1 MGGKMEELLE
11 SKSIAI
17 AKNIEKWK
25 ESLLDLSKR
34 NQLVN
39 FRYNKKR
46 VLKINNDIFELYEK
60 LMNEEKI
67 KNIEKLDLNYD
78 LSDPSQLKEFQAVI
92 KKLRKE
98 RNTVMNE
105 KGINI
110 LYLTFGMLAWKEH
123 ENAVEKVH
131 APLLLLPVELY
142 QANRNTPMQLHIFEE
157 QLIVNPSLQ
166 YKLKNQFGITLP
178 EFEEVEGI
186 VEYVNLTKQLIQN
199 LANSELLEDAFLAL
213 LQFSKIALYKDM
225 EQYKDLIETHSIV
238 GNIASTQSVYDDS
251 ILEELEDINP
261 EVSTMES
268 FQVLDAD
275 SSQVE
280 AIIAAKNGYSYV
292 LQGPPGTG
300 KSQTISNI
308 IAECLSKGQK
318 VLFVS
323 EKIAALNV
331 VFKRLSQVGLGD
343 YCLELHSNKSNKK
356 NVITNLYDTYIG
368 NTNRTNYDV
377 TLLNNVEQIKDKI
390 NSYVKALHKVHEK
403 YNQSAYTIHGHL
415 ASLSEIP
422 TTAFELPKVISN
434 SELNVIISLLD
445 QLSTEENAISEFKNS
460 IWNDIQ
466 ETSWSL
472 AKETRLKE
480 NLMKYLD
487 ILQTSNAIAE
497 YFLNQ
502 YKVEVKSLDQLLGLL
517 NIHEKFN
524 QNKELLVE
532 DWLMNHLFE
541 EQLQFIEM
549 YRETFIKQET
559 IQQQVLENFTSLTL
573 PKVNNEFEEIFL
585 LPGFLQAFID
595 HYSINVIEAV
605 SGIQELI
612 KQNKEVN
619 ILSPLF
625 TVSII
630 DSFKVIKDIQPF
642 LELLKSGTKIPERWI
657 IDETFFENIHM
668 NISKDCLIAENFKKV
683 QNKLFNTVILE
694 KVNADIFSSVN
705 TLNNINPTL
714 NEIFKYCY
722 ENLSVIIDYMTQCIE
737 CTEKVIENFGVLRN
751 KFSINREVTLDN
763 VWGLLE
769 ILDIIPRII
778 YCEKEWLEG
787 VGLKVIERSNNEF
800 FELQEKINACKRKV
814 LENWHEEVID
824 EFENDPDI
832 YNRFINK
839 YNSVFRIING
849 KYRSDMKRLRNLLIE
864 NTKQS
869 YETVCTKLKYV
880 EQYFKLISTFKGNER
895 IYNEKMGNLYDG
907 LNTEKADIQ
916 NNMLALRNFKEHCEA
931 YGLTT
936 VQMVQMLTLN
946 KWLIADY
953 YDRKNEMKA
962 AVDYIKN
969 VYPEIHEHLKGNYS
983 LEVHSFEQLKEGIL
997 SKLQIAKDI
1006 VQQIQTVKPLIKDEQ
1021 KFTSFKQILIDIDLY
1036 QKALNSFEKNFVN
1049 FEQKYNELFKG
1060 IETDWKELARLVSW
1074 WKEVNVHLSNNGVL
1088 NENKDSLK
1096 NFMKNYN
1103 SETVES
1109 INKVLQE
1116 QIISYK
1122 GFLNKVSMVTT
1133 TNLIELL
1140 DTKQFRTLDDLL
1152 IKLKS
1157 KLTTLQSLLEKIQS
1171 LRKEK
1176 WSTTNQILEEL
1187 KIIREHEVILS
1198 EMEQNSIKTKEL
1210 LNVNFDITGK
1220 GFDEIKD
1227 QITFNKKFI
1236 SEIDKFGFNYDSS
1249 ILRWI
1254 DQISIESTEKL
1265 NYINKRVLGLNQY
1278 LEPLSAQ
1285 FNTQSKIQLKY
1296 HIDLIK
1302 SKIDSIYE
1310 IEKIVRIKSIFKQ
1323 LSNLGL
1329 SMMVEKIL
1337 DTETLWNVSPK
1348 TIFLKR
1354 YYENALDE
1362 IYAETHELANF
1373 DKENFER
1380 IIDYFKIADQKQ
1392 FSENAKRLNGL
1403 LRDNLEENLSNS
1415 TVRRQLSILSRENE
1429 KKKRHMALRKLFS
1442 SIPDL
1447 LLSLKPC
1454 ILMSPLSVCEF
1465 LDPRKI
1471 QFDLVVF
1478 DEASQICPEDAIAPM
1493 IRGKNVI
1500 MAGDSKQMPPTN
1512 FFKATASVE
1521 DDYDDEE
1528 YNEEE
1533 EYESVLGLC
1542 ADLLPQKTLKWHY
1555 RSKHESLIAFSNR
1568 HFYNSA
1574 LNTFPNAEDFSVN
1587 LGIKFEYVENGYFDR
1602 SGSKTNPIEAERV
1615 AQLILEHYRNTS
1627 ASLGVIAFSQSQMEA
1642 IERKLEALLKEQPEM
1657 ENLIYN
1663 ESVEEP
1669 FFIKNLENVQGDERD
1684 VIFLSVGYAK
1694 DQNGIFYYQFGPLNK
1709 SGGERRLNVAITR
1722 AKKKLIVISSIKDSE
1737 INLSKTQSIG
1747 TKLLKNY
1754 LEYAR
1759 TGRIP
1764 ESVYVNSELQFD
1776 SPLEK
1781 DVYESIVS
1789 LGYDVKTQV
1798 GTSGYRIDLA
1808 VIHPNQTGKFIVGI
1822 ECDGASYHSSKTAR
1836 DRDRLRQQ
1844 VLEGLGWKIYRI
1856 WSQDWFKNK
1865 YREID
1870 KIKTMLKEEIKQ
1882 L

>member
-1 MGGKMEELLE
+1 MEELLE
-11 SKSIAI
+11 SKAVAI

-39 FRYNKKR
+39 FKYNKKR

-78 LSDPSQLKEFQAVI
+78 LSDPLQLKEFQAVT

-98 RNTVMNE
+98 RNTAMNE

-123 ENAVEKVH
+123 ENAEEKVH

-142 QANRNTPMQLHIFEE
+142 QANRNTPMQLHIYEE
-157 QLIVNPSLQ
+157 QLVVNPSLQ
-166 YKLKNQFGITLP
+166 FKLKNEYGIALP
-178 EFEEVEGI
+178 EFEEVEGLA
-186 VEYVNLTKQLIQN
+186 EYVELTKKLIQN
-199 LANSELLEDAFLAL
+199 LADSELLEHTFLAL

-225 EQYKDLIETHSIV
+225 EQYKDLIETHPIV
-238 GNIASTQSVYDDS
+238 SNIASTQRVYDDS
-251 ILEELEDINP
+251 VLEELETINP
-261 EVSTMES
+261 EVSAMES

-275 SSQVE
+275 SSQIE

-331 VFKRLSQVGLGD
+331 VYKRLSQVGLGN

-368 NTNRTNYDV
+368 NTNRSKYDV

-390 NSYVKALHKVHEK
+390 NFYVKSLHKNYGK

-422 TTAFELPKVISN
+422 KTAFELPNVMTDSK
-434 SELNVIISLLD
+434 LNEIISLLD
-445 QLSTEENAISEFKNS
+445 QLSTEENAIAEFKNS
-460 IWNDIQ
+460 AWNDIQ

-472 AKETRLKE
+472 AKETQLKE
-480 NLMKYLD
+480 NLTKYLD
-487 ILQTSNAIAE
+487 VLQTCNTIADQ
-497 YFLNQ
+497 LLDQ
-502 YKVEVKSLDQLLGLL
+502 YEVEVKSLSQLLGLL
-517 NIHEKFN
+517 YIHEEFD
-524 QNKELLVE
+524 QNKELLVD
-532 DWLMNHLFE
+532 DWLVKQSFE
-541 EQLQFIEM
+541 EQLQIIEK
-549 YRETFIKQET
+549 YRETFVKQET
-559 IQQQVLENFTSLTL
+559 MQQQLLENFTSLNM
-573 PKVNNEFEEIFL
+573 PKINNEFEDNL
-585 LPGFLQAFID
+585 LVPGFLQCFID
-595 HYSINVIEAV
+595 QYSLGVIEAV

-612 KQNKEVN
+612 KQNKTEN
-619 ILSPLF
+619 ILSPIF

-642 LELLKSGTKIPERWI
+642 LELLKSGAKIPDSWI

-668 NISKDCLIAENFKKV
+668 NITQDCLIAESFKDV
-683 QNKLFNTVILE
+683 QNKLINTIILE
-694 KVNADIFSSVN
+694 KVNADVISSVN
-705 TLNNINPTL
+705 TLNNINPGL
-714 NEIFKYCY
+714 KEIYKYCY
-722 ENLSVIIDYMTQCIE
+722 ENQSVITDYMTKCIE
-737 CTEKVIENFGVLRN
+737 CTEKVIESFSVLRN

-763 VWGLLE
+763 VENLLE
-769 ILDIIPRII
+769 IFVILPEII
-778 YCEKEWLEG
+778 YFDKEWLEG
-787 VGLKVIERSNNEF
+787 VGLKIIERSNAEF
-800 FELQEKINACKRKV
+800 FELQEKINDSKRKL
-814 LENWHEEVID
+814 LEHWHEDVID

-832 YNRFINK
+832 YNRFINQ
-839 YNSVFRIING
+839 YNSVFKIMNG
-849 KYRSDMKRLRNLLIE
+849 KYRSDMKRLTTLLLE
-864 NTKQS
+864 NTKPS
-869 YETVCTKLKYV
+869 YETVCTKLKFV
-880 EQYFKLISTFKGNER
+880 EQYYKLMNTFKVNER
-895 IYNEKMGNLYDG
+895 LYNENMGFLYDG

-916 NNMLALRNFKEHCEA
+916 KNMQALRNFKEHCEV

-936 VQMVQMLTLN
+936 VQMGQMLTLN
-946 KWLIADY
+946 KWLMTDF
-953 YDRKNEMKA
+953 YDRKNEMKV
-962 AVDYIKN
+962 AVDYLKN
-969 VYPEIHEHLKGNYS
+969 IYPEIHVQLRGNYS
-983 LEVHSFEQLKEGIL
+983 LEVQSFEQLKEGIT
-997 SKLQIAKDI
+997 SKLQIAKGL
-1006 VQQIQTVKPLIKDEQ
+1006 VQQIQTVKLLIKGEQ
-1021 KFTSFKQILIDIDLY
+1021 EFTSFEQTLIDIDLY
-1036 QKALNSFEKNFVN
+1036 QKALNNFEKNFSN

-1060 IETDWKELARLVSW
+1060 IETDWDELARIVSW
-1074 WKEVNVHLSNNGVL
+1074 WKEINVQLSNSPIL
-1088 NENKDSLK
+1088 NENKDSIK
-1096 NFMKNYN
+1096 SFMKNYN

-1109 INKVLQE
+1109 INKNLQE
-1116 QIISYK
+1116 QITSFK
-1122 GFLNKVSMVTT
+1122 GFLNKVSMVAT
-1133 TNLIELL
+1133 TNLLELL
-1140 DTKQFRTLDDLL
+1140 NDQQFSTIEDLL
-1152 IKLKS
+1152 IKVKAR
-1157 KLTTLQSLLEKIQS
+1157 LTTLHSLLKKIQS

-1176 WSTTNQILEEL
+1176 WSSTDQIIEEL
-1187 KIIREHEVILS
+1187 KFIHEYEVILI
-1198 EMEQNSIKTKEL
+1198 EMEQYCIKTKDEL
-1210 LNVNFDITGK
+1210 NLIFDITGK
-1220 GFDEIKD
+1220 GFEVIKN
-1227 QITFNKKFI
+1227 QITLNKKFI
-1236 SEIDKFGFNYDSS
+1236 SEIEKIGFRYDSL

-1254 DQISIESTEKL
+1254 NHNSVESIEKL
-1265 NYINKRVLGLNQY
+1265 KDINMMVLGLNQY
-1278 LEPLSAQ
+1278 FEPLLAQ
-1285 FNTQSKIQLKY
+1285 FNTHSKIQLKQY
-1296 HIDLIK
+1296 IKLIE
-1302 SKIDSIYE
+1302 SKLESIYE
-1310 IEKIVRIKSIFKQ
+1310 IEKIVRIQSVFKQ
-1323 LSNLGL
+1323 LSNLEL
-1329 SMMVEKIL
+1329 SRMIEKIL
-1337 DTETLWNVSPK
+1337 DTEILWNVSPK
-1348 TIFLKR
+1348 KLFLKR

-1362 IYAETHELANF
+1362 IYAETPELANF
-1373 DKENFER
+1373 SKENFER
-1380 IIDYFKIADQKQ
+1380 IINYFKVADQKQ
-1392 FSENAKRLNGL
+1392 FSENAKRLNVM
-1403 LRDNLEENLSNS
+1403 LRDSIEENLSNR
-1415 TVRRQLSILSRENE
+1415 TVRWQLSTLSRENE
-1429 KKKRHMALRKLFS
+1429 KKKRHMPLRKLFS

-1454 ILMSPLSVCEF
+1454 VLMSPLSVCEF

-1493 IRGKNVI
+1493 IRGRNVI

-1528 YNEEE
+1528 YNDDE

-1542 ADLLPQKTLKWHY
+1542 SDLLPQKTLKWHY

-1568 HFYNSA
+1568 HFYNST
-1574 LNTFPNAEDFSVN
+1574 LNTFPSAEDFSAN
-1587 LGIKFEYVENGYFDR
+1587 LGVKFEYVENGYFDR

-1615 AQLILEHYRNTS
+1615 AQLIIEHYRHTN

-1684 VIFLSVGYAK
+1684 VIYLSVGYAK
-1694 DQNGIFYYQFGPLNK
+1694 DQNSVFYHQFGPLNRT
-1709 SGGERRLNVAITR
+1709 GGERRLNVAITR
-1722 AKKKLIVISSIKDSE
+1722 AKKKLVVISSMKDSE
-1737 INLSKTQSIG
+1737 INLSKTQSTG

-1759 TGRIP
+1759 TGEIP
-1764 ESVYVNSELQFD
+1764 ESVYVNSELEFD

-1789 LGYDVKTQV
+1789 LGYNVKTQV

-1808 VIHPNQTGKFIVGI
+1808 VIHPEQPGKFLVGI

-1865 YREID
+1865 SREIE
-1870 KIKTMLKEEIKQ
+1870 KIKVMLEEVTKQ